1 MRVNPD
7 EIRSAQFNDTYYPLM
22 DGVVQTVHNY
32 AEIMN
37 RQSYAC
43 VVTPKP
49 LKRGYD
55 DSRFSYDI
63 YRTSSIKFPLA
74 EYSIPTPKMDVGVRK
89 FLESKDVDI
98 LHFHSPFMEGSFA
111 TSFAK
116 KLNVPVVATFHSK
129 YYDDAIHL
137 THSKLIART
146 VANNIVRL
154 YNKVDSVWA
163 CSHGTADTLRDYG
176 FAGKIFV
183 MDNGTT
189 FKMPSNPDELKKR
202 AAAEFSI
209 PQDKKIILFVGHQIW
224 HKNLK
229 LILDTF
235 KMLDENSDDY
245 RLLIVGDGYDQEE
258 IRRYAD
264 SLHFGE
270 THVRFLDRIMDRNL
284 LMGIYLNA
292 GLFFFPSVY
301 DNSPLVV
308 REAASLGVPS
318 LLTEGSNAAEAVQK
332 NVSGF
337 IAAENK
343 VAMYREILRIFNTP
357 GLREKVGEGAKR
369 DVAKPWEEII
379 PLVRAKYAEVIEE
392 YRFKNGLE

>member
-1 MRVNPD
+1 LTVNP
-7 EIRSAQFNDTYYPLM
+7 EQIRSAQFNDTYYPLM

-37 RQSYAC
+37 RQSYSC
-43 VVTPKP
+43 VVTPQP
-49 LKRGYD
+49 LKSGFD
-55 DSRFSYDI
+55 DSVFSYDV

-74 EYSIPTPKMDVGVRK
+74 EYSIPTPKVDAGVRR
-89 FLESKDVDI
+89 FLKSKDVDI

-116 KLNVPVVATFHSK
+116 KLGIPVVATFHSK
-129 YYDDAIHL
+129 YYDDAMHL
-137 THSKLIART
+137 THSRLIART

-154 YNKVDSVWA
+154 YKRVDSVWA

-176 FAGKIFV
+176 YAGKIFV

-189 FKMPSNPDELKKR
+189 FKMPENADELKRR
-202 AAAEFSI
+202 AAAEFNI

-224 HKNLK
+224 HKNIK
-229 LILDTF
+229 LILDSF
-235 KMLDENSDDY
+235 KMLDEHSDDY

-264 SLHFGE
+264 SLCFGE
-270 THVRFLDRIMDRNL
+270 THVRFLGRIMDRRL
-284 LMGIYLNA
+284 LQGIYLNA

-308 REAASLGVPS
+308 REAASLEIPS
-318 LLTEGSNAAEAVQK
+318 LLTEGSNAAEAVRR
-332 NVSGF
+332 NATGF
-337 IAAENK
+337 VAAENR

-357 GLREKVGEGAKR
+357 GLRERVGAAARRE
-369 DVAKPWEEII
+369 VAKPWEEII

-392 YRFKNGLE
+392 YRFRNSL